1 MEERQAEEKPT
12 DTETSGRGEVK
23 PEPRNS
29 KLETRNSEPEE
40 RSSESLS
47 SDTTV
52 VK

>member
-29 KLETRNSEPEE
+29 KLETRNPRNVAPSVYAPTP
-40 RSSESLS
+40 LW
-47 SDTTV
+47 
-52 VK
+52 